1 MPCCVGAIPFFSSR
15 ERSNSMLQSFLPFLS
30 LRISSPIHPL
40 YSWIRNARPISS
52 TPVPVQLAERLLF
65 EQALLAALPRSHLF
79 SRSPGAF
86 RRQSGSRKQKPKDV
100 YTRCQSE
107 QKKVNRALAARA
119 GEIALWV
126 KCLLCKCRCL
136 SSDPSHAG
144 KHLGVALH
152 MCNHG
157 AGRQRRK
164 DPGAHWSV

>member
-52 TPVPVQLAERLLF
+52 TPVPVQLAEKLLS

-79 SRSPGAF
+79 PRSPGAF

-107 QKKVNRALAARA
+107 QKKSEPRASSASWGDSSVGKVFAMQVSVPEFGSLA
-119 GEIALWV
+119 
-126 KCLLCKCRCL
+126 
-136 SSDPSHAG
+136 
-144 KHLGVALH
+144 
-152 MCNHG
+152 
-157 AGRQRRK
+157 RR
-164 DPGAHWSV
+164 